1 MINIDEAIVYEDK
14 NMIICNKCP
23 GWLSQSGRNF
33 EPDMVSALME
43 YRVRHGEEP
52 YIAIINRL
60 DRPVGGLVL
69 FGKNKKTA
77 AELSSLLQKK
87 GIEKYYMAVVCG
99 KPQEKTG
106 TFTDYIVHDKKNN
119 TSCVTSDKNVGSPA
133 KLEYE
138 VIADVGDAC
147 AEDTDFAGVDKALQA
162 AGSEKKQ
169 HGRDLSLV
177 RIHLLTGR
185 HHQIRVQFASRG
197 LPLYGDAKY
206 GDGTGKGSNV
216 ALCAYRLEINGR
228 VYEVKPQ
235 GEIFG
240 IFGNMV

>member
-1 MINIDEAIVYEDK
+1 MINIDESIVYEDK

-23 GWLSQSGRNF
+23 GWLSQSGKNF

-69 FGKNKKTA
+69 FAKNKKTA
-77 AELSSLLQKK
+77 ADLSALLQKK
-87 GIEKYYMAVVCG
+87 GIEKYYLAVVCG
-99 KPQEKTG
+99 KLKENSG
-106 TFTDYIVHDKKNN
+106 TFTDYIIHDKKNN
-119 TSCVTSDKNVGSPA
+119 TSSVTSDKNAGSLA

-138 VIADVGDAC
+138 VIASI
-147 AEDTDFAGVDKALQA
+147 EDE
-162 AGSEKKQ
+162 SC
-169 HGRDLSLV
+169 LSLV
-177 RIHLLTGR
+177 KIHLLTGR

-197 LPLYGDAKY
+197 LPLYADSKY

-216 ALCAYRLEINGR
+216 ALCAYRLEINGK
-228 VYEVKPQ
+228 VYEVEPQ
-235 GEIFG
+235 GEIFRK
-240 IFGNMV
+240 F